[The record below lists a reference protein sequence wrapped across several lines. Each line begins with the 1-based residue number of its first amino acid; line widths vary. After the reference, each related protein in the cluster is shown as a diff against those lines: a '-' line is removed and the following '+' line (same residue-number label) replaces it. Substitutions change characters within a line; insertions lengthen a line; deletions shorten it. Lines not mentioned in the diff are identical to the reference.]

1 MSIFTDNLTNILK
14 RRGMKKAEFLR
25 ELGLGKNSFTQ
36 WRDNGNIP
44 RVDTLKQ
51 MAAMLGVEI
60 GDLTGE
66 EISEKSLSS
75 TEQEL
80 IRIFR
85 TLSENSQ
92 QRVVGRL
99 QEIADQERGIVQK
112 PKMGNS
118 LTSSGTEVIEKE
130 AVNDSN

>member
-1 MSIFTDNLTNILK
+1 
-14 RRGMKKAEFLR
+14 
-25 ELGLGKNSFTQ
+25 
-36 WRDNGNIP
+36 
-44 RVDTLKQ
+44 

-99 QEIADQERGIVQK
+99 QEIADQERGIIQK
-112 PKMGNS
+112 PKMGNL